1 MFWNILIS
9 ALVLAAMW
17 TAFRAK
23 PVFRVTVCDG
33 KAKKSGGRVSGE
45 FLQDVE
51 DVCREAGI
59 TSMRIRGM
67 AEHGRI
73 RLVFEKKLSSLVRQR
88 IRNAWHFHE

>member
-9 ALVLAAMW
+9 ALVLTAMW

-23 PVFRVTVCDG
+23 PVFRVTVRDG
-33 KAKKSGGRVSGE
+33 KAKKSGQRVPGE
-45 FLQDVE
+45 FLRDVE
-51 DVCREAGI
+51 DVCREAGV
-59 TSMRIRGM
+59 TSTRIRGM

-73 RLVFEKKLSSLVRQR
+73 RLVFEGNLPSRVRQR